1 MMIQCQSFLRL
12 AKQGYFFCIKKI
24 QLSFLI
30 LTFLSRVAKYSTKVE
45 LTSVRYPVK
54 RGKYGTITDN
64 DLKVFES
71 IVGSNGVITDDTEL
85 EGRLFREILGTY
97 KFSVLNYNISFK
109 VTTLIG

>member
-1 MMIQCQSFLRL
+1 MLLHDVSLPIFPKASQTRVLLC
-12 AKQGYFFCIKKI
+12 CIIKKKI

-45 LTSVRYPVK
+45 LTSVRYPSVK
-54 RGKYGTITDN
+54 RGVYGAITDN

-85 EGRLFREILGTY
+85 EGT
-97 KFSVLNYNISFK
+97 
-109 VTTLIG
+109 